1 MSEHAY
7 TRLISGGDIRDD
19 MASYYAT
26 PSPTSDL
33 SRHAGVLPP
42 LSGTAQEA
50 SQWAR
55 NVLLPVR
62 ESVRLGV
69 PLTEDRWDDFRT
81 RSAARV
87 VDRVLMRNSAPVPT
101 VREPA
106 ERMIANCYHFALLA
120 CSFLRCAG
128 VPARLRYGFVPY
140 LEPGYYEDHCI
151 CEVLLGGRWRRLD
164 PDYGFGVD
172 DDDPKTFLG
181 GDETWR
187 LCRSGDLDPETVGG
201 VDLLGNGEQRGLWYV
216 RNNLVRDYAA
226 LCKVELHPWDWW
238 GLMIAQDAER
248 PAGLIDEIAVLMA
261 DEDAWAQR
269 VKRFEADPL
278 LRPDGRV
285 TVFGDVGN
293 HHEFGEASLPVVW

>member
-1 MSEHAY
+1 MNEHGAA
-7 TRLISGGDIRDD
+7 RRAALSIGDDIAR
-19 MASYYAT
+19 YYAA

-33 SRHAGVLPP
+33 SRHAGLLQL
-42 LSGTAQEA
+42 LSGTPQEA
-50 SQWAR
+50 SRWAR
-55 NVLLPVR
+55 NAVLPVR
-62 ESVRLGV
+62 EAVRLGL

-81 RSAARV
+81 RSVARI
-87 VDRVLMRNSAPVPT
+87 VDRVLTRNSAPLST
-101 VREPA
+101 AREPA
-106 ERMIANCYHFALLA
+106 ERMVANCYHFALLTCA
-120 CSFLRCAG
+120 FLRFTQ

-181 GDETWR
+181 GGEAWR
-187 LCRSGDLDPETVGG
+187 LCRSGDLDPETFGG
-201 VDLLGNGEQRGLWYV
+201 VDLLGDGEQRGWWYI

-238 GLMIAQDAER
+238 GLMTAQDADR
-248 PAGLIDEIAVLMA
+248 PAGLIDEIAELMA

-269 VKRFEADPL
+269 AARFEADPL
-278 LRPDGRV
+278 LRPGAKV
-285 TVFGDVGN
+285 SVFGDVGS
-293 HHEFGEASLPVVW
+293 HREVGEDSLPAVW